1 MSTGLLLATAMTIFS
16 LCALVVVLLLSRSS
30 DPLKRVLYAKPSTLL
45 QEQRSNALHRL
56 EGAVVGLTVSVGR
69 RVGFSANEKLQQR
82 LRMAGRKGAAARDL
96 FMAVRLL
103 GPVAAILGGS
113 FIPQNTFFWVMALAV
128 AAYLAPEIWLDH
140 LVRQRRERIRKSV
153 PDVVDLLVICVDAGL
168 GLDQALLRVA
178 QELGTTYGEIS
189 EELLQVNREQRA
201 GMPRLEAWKKMTER
215 NKVPDLESLTS
226 MLVQAER
233 FGTPITVALTNFA
246 NVVRV
251 KRRQRAEEMAAKTTV
266 KIIFPLVIFIFP
278 TMLIVLVGP
287 AMLTLTK
294 AFTELMK

>member
-30 DPLKRVLYAKPSTLL
+30 GPMKRVLYAKPPTLP
-45 QEQRSNALHRL
+45 QEQRSNVLHRL
-56 EGAVVGLTVSVGR
+56 ESAVVGLTVSLGH
-69 RVGFSANEKLQQR
+69 RVGLSANEKLQQR
-82 LRMAGRKGAAARDL
+82 LRMAGRKDAAARDL
-96 FMAVRLL
+96 FMAARVL
-103 GPVAAILGGS
+103 GPVAAIVVGS
-113 FIPQNTFFWVMALAV
+113 FIPQDTFFWIMALAV

-140 LVRQRRERIRKSV
+140 LVRLRRERIRKSI

-178 QELGTTYGEIS
+178 QELGTSHRDIS

-215 NKVPDLESLTS
+215 NKVPDLGSLTS

-251 KRRQRAEEMAAKTTV
+251 KRRQRAEEMAAKTTI

>member
-1 MSTGLLLATAMTIFS
+1 MSIGLLLATAMMIFS
-16 LCALVVVLLLSRSS
+16 VCALVVVLLLSRSS
-30 DPLKRVLYAKPSTLL
+30 DPLRRVLYAKPPILP
-45 QEQRSNALHRL
+45 QEQRSNVLHRL

-69 RVGFSANEKLQQR
+69 RVGLSANEKLQQR

-140 LVRQRRERIRKSV
+140 LVRQRRERIRKSI

-178 QELGTTYGEIS
+178 QELGTTYAEIS